1 MPADSPDPGN
11 ILDLLENALPFAGL
25 PTFLRK
31 PYTRDVSNSDLVVM
45 GVPFDGGCTNRV
57 GARHAPR
64 ALREQS
70 LYAGAFQPVYPWDHD
85 LSERYRI
92 TDFGDVVPMP
102 GTGAIEYL
110 LEATEAVAAEVFDAG
125 AALLTLGGDHTLPY
139 GPIRAAHE
147 RFGQLSLLHFDSHQ
161 DSADSAE
168 LGGDLTLINH
178 GTFATGVAKEGLV
191 DVSRSAQL
199 YIRTHMPATPVGDG
213 YTIIHAEDAL
223 DAGPTAVA
231 RRIREL
237 VGDHPVYLTFDVDTL
252 DPADAPGTG
261 SPVPC
266 GPSGRDIRRLLRA
279 LDGINLVGA
288 DITELNPLYDPAETT
303 TILSAFLCIDLLHLL
318 GTALTQRRAAAA
330 TAIR

>member
-1 MPADSPDPGN
+1 MATPDDRPDPGS
-11 ILDLLENALPFAGL
+11 ILDMLENALPFAGL
-25 PTFLRK
+25 PTFLRR
-31 PYTRDVSNSDLVVM
+31 PYTSDVSGSDLVVM
-45 GVPFDGGCTNRV
+45 GVPFDGGCTNRA
-57 GARHAPR
+57 GTRHGPR

-70 LYAGAFQPVYPWDHD
+70 LYAGAFQPVYPWDYD

-110 LEATEAVAAEVFDAG
+110 LEATEAVAAEVFGAG

-147 RFGQLSLLHFDSHQ
+147 RFGPLSLLHFDSHQ
-161 DSADSAE
+161 DSAEGAD
-168 LGGDLTLINH
+168 LGEDLTLINH

-191 DVSRSAQL
+191 DVTRSAQL
-199 YIRTHMPATPVGDG
+199 YIRTHMPMTPVGNG
-213 YTIIHAEDAL
+213 YTILYAEDAI
-223 DAGPTAVA
+223 DAGPIEVA

-252 DPADAPGTG
+252 DPADAPGSG

-279 LDGINLVGA
+279 LDGINIVAA

-303 TILSAFLCIDLLHLL
+303 TILSAFLCVDLLHLL
-318 GTALTQRRAAAA
+318 GTALTARRTAA
-330 TAIR
+330 